1 MSEMTKYE
9 EPATTVD
16 VHQSVTQSQI
26 RQTALELQDAHTIAT
41 AICQS
46 RFVPDHLR
54 GKAEETAVAILYG
67 ATVGFDPITAVQQ
80 IFAIG
85 GKPALYAR
93 AMVAI
98 VMKAGHEIWTEEE
111 RPGLVT
117 VAGRRAGSEHI
128 TRVTWTSELA
138 AQAGYDKNPKYK
150 TDPRSMLYARAS
162 GDVARRIA
170 PDALLGLAYNVE
182 EMQLVDGEVQRP
194 AVQRATSTAKD
205 RVRAAIAAPPETSG
219 SDEPAAVTASQAA
232 DDDTPPSEPETG
244 ELLSSAQSKKM
255 HATFN
260 ELGLTDRDER
270 LAYTSKVVGRTVE
283 SSNDLTKREA
293 IMVIDALDAE
303 IEMKAAGVETP
314 PDAPDPVLD
323 DLRDEILKTAEVK
336 GRSLWDVETAFSNLN
351 PGVRF
356 YDGDAEQLATFH
368 AWVKKLKKAA

>member
-1 MSEMTKYE
+1 MTEMTKYE

-16 VHQSVTQSQI
+16 VHQSVTMSQI

-41 AICQS
+41 AICRS
-46 RFVPDHLR
+46 AFVPDHLR

-98 VMKAGHEIWTEEE
+98 VMKAGHQIWTEEE
-111 RPGLVT
+111 RPGFVT
-117 VAGRRAGSEHI
+117 VAGQRAGSEHI

-138 AQAGYDKNPKYK
+138 TQAGYDKNPKYR

-170 PDALLGLAYNVE
+170 PDALLGMAYNVE

-194 AVQRATSTAKD
+194 VRSTSTAKD
-205 RVRAAIAAPPETSG
+205 QVRAAIAAPSETSG
-219 SDEPAAVTASQAA
+219 SDEPPAPSQAEVDA
-232 DDDTPPSEPETG
+232 PPSEPETG
-244 ELLSSAQSKKM
+244 ELLSQAQSKKM
-255 HATFN
+255 YATFN
-260 ELGLTDRDER
+260 ELGLKDRDER
-270 LAYTSKVVGRTVE
+270 MAYTCKVIGRTVE
-283 SSNDLTKREA
+283 SSNELTKSEA
-293 IMVIDALDAE
+293 IKVIDALDAE
-303 IEMKAAGVETP
+303 IEMRDAGVATP
-314 PDAPDPVLD
+314 PDEPDAELD
-323 DLRDEILKTAEVK
+323 DLRDVILKAAEAK
-336 GRSLWDVETAFSNLN
+336 GRSLWDVEAAFSEQN

-368 AWVKKLKKAA
+368 AWVKKQRKAA